1 MVSEIL
7 ISCDGLMAQ
16 LGDEII
22 ESYDTGPDG
31 ADVETI
37 VDALLAFQR
46 KATKITKG
54 TISVTGTRALSI
66 DSPRS
71 ILSALLQLQES
82 VGGYLYVDN
91 DLVLQWPTDIGED
104 KGQQIRYRK
113 NLISI
118 EEDEKLSE
126 YCTKLHI
133 TGGGESLS
141 DIEVGPV
148 SSVITTDETYAY
160 FTLAEI
166 YAAYLGWT
174 GEGDALPANIKV
186 WRENASP
193 SWVHAGGSCSGNY
206 WTNPGKG
213 SDGSETGYA
222 EYDGPTSC
230 GIQGPG
236 GNSTPLTCTMAEATY
251 NKVKYKLYLTGSANT
266 IKIDVYS
273 GGEWV
278 TVYQGSPGTNE
289 QWHEKSFTAR
299 TCTAVRIIGYN
310 SYSYCA
316 EFNITEVQLQEADE
330 TDVTSD
336 FVQGAWENII
346 RCAIGDYDSGEDYT
360 IEYTHADYLMAWDKI
375 TDADDIVA
383 KAVTNKYEAYAISLR
398 EAGILLL
405 DEMKEVP
412 ISISIDTL
420 DLSRN
425 GDWNFDFEELQLGS
439 IVAVI
444 VEVLNISV
452 SIRVVKLT
460 KPDLLS
466 PQHMELELSTRVK
479 DISTY
484 LADLHKRF

>member
-1 MVSEIL
+1 VIKTA
-7 ISCDGLMAQ
+7 IACDGLMAR
-16 LGDEII
+16 LGEEII

-31 ADVETI
+31 ATVETI
-37 VDALLAFQR
+37 VEALLAFQR

-91 DLVLQWPTDIGED
+91 DLVLQWPTDIGEN

-113 NLISI
+113 NLIGI
-118 EEDEKLSE
+118 ERDINYGD
-126 YCTKLHI
+126 YCTKLHP
-133 TGGGESLS
+133 TGGDEALS

-148 SSVITTDETYAY
+148 EPTITTDVTYAY
-160 FTLAEI
+160 FTLAET

-174 GEGDALPANIKV
+174 GEGDTLPANIKV

-206 WTNPGKG
+206 WTNPGYG

-273 GGEWV
+273 GGGWV
-278 TVYQGSPGTNE
+278 TVYEGSPGTNE

-336 FVQGAWENII
+336 FVQGAWENVI

-360 IEYTHADYLMAWDKI
+360 IEYTHADYLVAWDKI
-375 TDADDIVA
+375 VDADDLVA
-383 KAVTNKYEAYAISLR
+383 RAVTNKYEAYAISIR
-398 EAGILLL
+398 EAGILML

-412 ISISIDTL
+412 ITYTIDTL

-425 GDWNFDFEELQLGS
+425 EDWDFSFDALQLGS
-439 IVAVI
+439 IVPVI
-444 VEVLNISV
+444 DEDLGISV
-452 SIRVVKLT
+452 SVRVVKIT

-466 PQHMELELSTRVK
+466 SQQMKLELSTRVK

>member
-1 MVSEIL
+1 MT
-7 ISCDGLMAQ
+7 Q

-22 ESYDTGPDG
+22 PSYDTGPDG
-31 ADVETI
+31 AEVETI
-37 VDALLAFQR
+37 VEALLAFQR

-148 SSVITTDETYAY
+148 SPTITTDETYAY

-193 SWVHAGGSCSGNY
+193 TWRDAGGSCSGGS
-206 WTNPGKG
+206 WVNPSNG
-213 SDGSETGYA
+213 SDGDTGTYA
-222 EYDGPTSC
+222 EYLD
-230 GIQGPG
+230 IPG
-236 GNSTPLTCTMAEATY
+236 GGGASTPLTCDVPDATY
-251 NKVKYKLYLTGSANT
+251 NRVRYYVWMYGSTGQR

-273 GGEWV
+273 DGEWQ
-278 TVYQGSPGTNE
+278 TVYDGDPGSDNA
-289 QWHEKSFTAR
+289 WHEVGFAAR
-299 TCTAVRIIGYN
+299 NCTHVRIIFYN
-310 SYSYCA
+310 TSAYSKDVNVH
-316 EFNITEVQLQEADE
+316 ELQLLEADE
-330 TDVTSD
+330 VDVTSD
-336 FVQGAWENII
+336 FEQGAWENII
-346 RCAIGDYDSGEDYT
+346 RCAVGDYDSGETYT
-360 IEYTHADYLMAWDKI
+360 IEYTHADYLVAWDKI
-375 TDADDIVA
+375 VDADDIVA
-383 KAVTNKYEAYAISLR
+383 KVATNKYEAYAISLR

-412 ISISIDTL
+412 VSISIDTL

-425 GDWNFDFEELQLGS
+425 GDWNFDFEKLQLGS

-444 VEVLNISV
+444 VEVLDISV
-452 SIRVVKLT
+452 SIRVVKIT

-466 PQHMELELSTRVK
+466 SQQMKLELSTRVK